1 LSPQEVILAIFELL
15 VKLSHLRD
23 EPGAAFWSMSS
34 LHQRITRAR
43 KSRRL
48 SQANFAERLGVT
60 RTACSHWETGRAK
73 PSTKHIEKIAKLL
86 AVDANWLI
94 TGVKD
99 KRQPT
104 AEPAAYNLAYEG
116 RASYV
121 ESFDKETQKVAA
133 DYFSLS
139 IGQRKLVR
147 DLIKALN
154 S

>member
-1 LSPQEVILAIFELL
+1 
-15 VKLSHLRD
+15 
-23 EPGAAFWSMSS
+23 MSS

-147 DLIKALN
+147 DLIKTLN

>member
-1 LSPQEVILAIFELL
+1 
-15 VKLSHLRD
+15 
-23 EPGAAFWSMSS
+23 MSS
-34 LHQRITRAR
+34 LHQRITKAR

-86 AVDANWLI
+86 AVDANWHI

-99 KRQPT
+99 KRHPT

-121 ESFDKETQKVAA
+121 ESFDKETHKVAA

-147 DLIKALN
+147 DLIKTLN

>member
-1 LSPQEVILAIFELL
+1 
-15 VKLSHLRD
+15 
-23 EPGAAFWSMSS
+23 MSS
-34 LHQRITRAR
+34 LHERITQAR
-43 KSRRL
+43 KTRRL

-86 AVDANWLI
+86 GIDANWLI
-94 TGVKD
+94 SGVSVKS
-99 KRQPT
+99 QHL
-104 AEPAAYNLAYEG
+104 AERSEHSRANLALEDRAAYPG
-116 RASYV
+116 
-121 ESFDKETQKVAA
+121 SFDKETQKVAA

-139 IGQRKLVR
+139 RGQRKLVR

>member
-1 LSPQEVILAIFELL
+1 
-15 VKLSHLRD
+15 
-23 EPGAAFWSMSS
+23 MSS
-34 LHQRITRAR
+34 LHQRITKAR

-116 RASYV
+116 RASYL

>member
-1 LSPQEVILAIFELL
+1 
-15 VKLSHLRD
+15 
-23 EPGAAFWSMSS
+23 MSS

>member
-1 LSPQEVILAIFELL
+1 
-15 VKLSHLRD
+15 
-23 EPGAAFWSMSS
+23 MSS
-34 LHQRITRAR
+34 LHKRITRAR

-86 AVDANWLI
+86 GIDANWLI
-94 TGVKD
+94 TGVKG
-99 KRQPT
+99 KRPHTPQQ
-104 AEPAAYNLAYEG
+104 AAYNLAHEG

>member
-1 LSPQEVILAIFELL
+1 
-15 VKLSHLRD
+15 
-23 EPGAAFWSMSS
+23 MSS
-34 LHQRITRAR
+34 LHERITQAR

-86 AVDANWLI
+86 GIDANRLI
-94 TGVKD
+94 TGVKG
-99 KRQPT
+99 KRQHIAQQT
-104 AEPAAYNLAYEG
+104 AYNLVNEG

-133 DYFSLS
+133 NYFSLS

-147 DLIKALN
+147 DSIKALN

>member
-1 LSPQEVILAIFELL
+1 
-15 VKLSHLRD
+15 
-23 EPGAAFWSMSS
+23 MSS
-34 LHQRITRAR
+34 LHQRITKAR

-86 AVDANWLI
+86 AGDANWLI

-99 KRQPT
+99 KRQPA

-121 ESFDKETQKVAA
+121 ESFDNETQKVAA

>member
-1 LSPQEVILAIFELL
+1 
-15 VKLSHLRD
+15 
-23 EPGAAFWSMSS
+23 MSS
-34 LHQRITRAR
+34 LPERITQAR

-86 AVDANWLI
+86 GIDANWLI
-94 TGVKD
+94 TDVKG
-99 KRQPT
+99 KRQH
-104 AEPAAYNLAYEG
+104 AGQQAAYNLAHEG

-133 DYFSLS
+133 NYFSLS

-147 DLIKALN
+147 DSIKALN

>member
-1 LSPQEVILAIFELL
+1 M
-15 VKLSHLRD
+15 KY
-23 EPGAAFWSMSS
+23 
-34 LHQRITRAR
+34 
-43 KSRRL
+43 
-48 SQANFAERLGVT
+48 
-60 RTACSHWETGRAK
+60 
-73 PSTKHIEKIAKLL
+73 
-86 AVDANWLI
+86 
-94 TGVKD
+94 
-99 KRQPT
+99 KRQHT
-104 AEPAAYNLAYEG
+104 AQQAACNLAHEG

>member
-1 LSPQEVILAIFELL
+1 
-15 VKLSHLRD
+15 
-23 EPGAAFWSMSS
+23 MSS
-34 LHQRITRAR
+34 LHQRITKAR

>member
-1 LSPQEVILAIFELL
+1 
-15 VKLSHLRD
+15 
-23 EPGAAFWSMSS
+23 MSS
-34 LHQRITRAR
+34 LHQRITKAR

-104 AEPAAYNLAYEG
+104 AELAAYNLAYEG
-116 RASYV
+116 RASYL

>member
-1 LSPQEVILAIFELL
+1 
-15 VKLSHLRD
+15 
-23 EPGAAFWSMSS
+23 MSS
-34 LHQRITRAR
+34 LHERITQAR

-73 PSTKHIEKIAKLL
+73 PSTKRIEKIAKLL
-86 AVDANWLI
+86 GIDANRLI
-94 TGVKD
+94 TGVKG
-99 KRQPT
+99 KRPRT
-104 AEPAAYNLAYEG
+104 AQQAAYNLAHEG

>member
-1 LSPQEVILAIFELL
+1 
-15 VKLSHLRD
+15 
-23 EPGAAFWSMSS
+23 MSS
-34 LHQRITRAR
+34 LHERITQAR

-86 AVDANWLI
+86 GIDANWLI
-94 TGVKD
+94 TGVKG
-99 KRQPT
+99 KRSRT
-104 AEPAAYNLAYEG
+104 AQQAAYNLAHEG

>member
-1 LSPQEVILAIFELL
+1 
-15 VKLSHLRD
+15 
-23 EPGAAFWSMSS
+23 MSS
-34 LHQRITRAR
+34 LHERITQAR

-73 PSTKHIEKIAKLL
+73 PSTKYIEKIAKLL
-86 AVDANWLI
+86 GIDANWLI
-94 TGVKD
+94 TGVKG
-99 KRQPT
+99 KRPHT
-104 AEPAAYNLAYEG
+104 AQQAAYNLAHEG

>member
-1 LSPQEVILAIFELL
+1 
-15 VKLSHLRD
+15 
-23 EPGAAFWSMSS
+23 MSS
-34 LHQRITRAR
+34 LHERITQAR

-86 AVDANWLI
+86 GIDANWLI
-94 TGVKD
+94 TGVKGE
-99 KRQPT
+99 RQHT
-104 AEPAAYNLAYEG
+104 AQQAAYNLAHEG